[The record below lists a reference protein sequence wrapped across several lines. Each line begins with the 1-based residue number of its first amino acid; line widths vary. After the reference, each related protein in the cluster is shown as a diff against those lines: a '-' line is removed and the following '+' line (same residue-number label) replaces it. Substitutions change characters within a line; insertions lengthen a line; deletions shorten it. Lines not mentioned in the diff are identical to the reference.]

1 MTNCKNC
8 GAPYQPGDRTC
19 RYCGTAWQRA
29 DPEEYLVLEDFKP
42 TRPDTRIEQLKAQL
56 EASGERLRLMQ
67 SQQRQ
72 DAFISKMCE
81 ESMIAQNMPAADRI
95 GIVGCA
101 MAMGAMSPLEARRH
115 MGFDGLITGLVA
127 YNHYKKR
134 DR

>member
-8 GAPYQPGDRTC
+8 GAPYQTGDRAC

-29 DPEEYLVLEDFKP
+29 DPEEYLQLEDFKP
-42 TRPDTRIEQLKAQL
+42 TRPDPRIEQLKAQL

-81 ESMIAQNMPAADRI
+81 ASMIAQNMPAADRI

-101 MAMGAMSPLEARRH
+101 MAMGVMSPLDARCH
-115 MGFDGLITGLVA
+115 MGFDGLITGLVG
-127 YNHYKKR
+127 YNHHKKR
-134 DR
+134 TR